1 MQTELYHKCASCKIL
16 REDSEYEVHKNV
28 RRKSCLKC
36 KRKRIKLK
44 ADVDKNHIK
53 TILSTLESKIDSLSL
68 RPIQKTL
75 DDYVKIDCKDAVK
88 LTDFIGGLTCR
99 RESELVQVIS
109 KSYLALKDNNRPF
122 KSRDKELFVHLQE
135 WKRFETGDV
144 LLAAGEEIL
153 NGPIK
158 LDDEFIEAML
168 ELSLKKTE

>member
-1 MQTELYHKCASCKIL
+1 MASNTYHKCVSCRVL
-16 REDSEYEVHKNV
+16 REESEYEVNKNV

-53 TILSTLESKIDSLSL
+53 TLLSTLEAKIDSLSL
-68 RPIQKTL
+68 KPAPQTL
-75 DDYVKIDCKDAVK
+75 EDYVKIDCKDAIK
-88 LTDFIGGLTCR
+88 LTDFVGDLNCR

-109 KSYLALKDNNRPF
+109 KSYLALKEHNRPF
-122 KSRDKELFVHLQE
+122 YSRDKELWVNLHE

-158 LDDEFIEAML
+158 QDDQFIEAML

>member
-1 MQTELYHKCASCKIL
+1 MKTLIQSLQSKI
-16 REDSEYEVHKNV
+16 E
-28 RRKSCLKC
+28 
-36 KRKRIKLK
+36 
-44 ADVDKNHIK
+44 A
-53 TILSTLESKIDSLSL
+53 LSVKPAAQTLE
-68 RPIQKTL
+68 
-75 DDYVKIDCKDAVK
+75 DYVKIDCKDAIK

-109 KSYLALKDNNRPF
+109 KAYLALKEHNRPF
-122 KSRDKELFVHLQE
+122 YSRDKELFVNLQE

-168 ELSLKKTE
+168 ELSKKSN

>member
-1 MQTELYHKCASCKIL
+1 MQNEIYHKCASCKIL
-16 REDSEYEVHKNV
+16 REEREYEVHKNV

-36 KRKRIKLK
+36 KNKRIKLK
-44 ADVDKNHIK
+44 ANVDKNHIK
-53 TILSTLESKIDSLSL
+53 TLLSALEAKIDGLSL

-75 DDYVKIDCKDAVK
+75 DDYVKIDCKDAIK

-99 RESELVQVIS
+99 RESELVHVIS

-122 KSRDKELFVHLQE
+122 YSRDKELFVHLQE

-158 LDDEFIEAML
+158 KDDQFIEAML
-168 ELSLKKTE
+168 ELSKKSN

>member
-1 MQTELYHKCASCKIL
+1 MEGGIYHKCASCKIL
-16 REDSEYEVHKNV
+16 REESEYEVNKNV

-53 TILSTLESKIDSLSL
+53 TILSTLEAKIDSLSL
-68 RPIQKTL
+68 KPAPRTL
-75 DDYVKIDCKDAVK
+75 DDYVKIDCKDAIK

-109 KSYLALKDNNRPF
+109 KAYLALKEHNRPF
-122 KSRDKELFVHLQE
+122 YSRDKELFVHLQE

-158 LDDEFIEAML
+158 QDDQFIEAML
-168 ELSLKKTE
+168 ELSKKSN